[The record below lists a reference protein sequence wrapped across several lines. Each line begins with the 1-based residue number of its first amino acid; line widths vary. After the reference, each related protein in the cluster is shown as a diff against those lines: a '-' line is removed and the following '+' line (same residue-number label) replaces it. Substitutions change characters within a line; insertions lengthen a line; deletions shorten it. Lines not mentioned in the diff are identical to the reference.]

1 MEKPVYLI
9 LGASSDVGLIFLNKL
24 NKKEVDAV
32 VYAHYATNNDRL
44 IDKSK
49 EWSHLKMHYLK
60 ADLSLEE
67 DVKGL
72 LKGLKQDE
80 VIPTHIVH
88 LAALPFQYMKLK
100 NWDEQ
105 MVKKEMDIS
114 LYSFA
119 GICKEFL
126 PLMAKNKFG
135 RVLVML
141 SSYTIGVPPK
151 FMSDY
156 ITVKY
161 ALFGFVKAMAAEYG
175 EKGICIN
182 AISPNMMETKFLKGI
197 DDRVVEMTAA
207 NSTLKRNVSLEEVSE
222 SMCYLLSE
230 ENSYMNGIN
239 LNLSGGDRM

>member
-1 MEKPVYLI
+1 MEKLVYLI
-9 LGASSDVGLIFLNKL
+9 LGASSDVGLAFLDKL
-24 NKKEVDAV
+24 NKKEVETV
-32 VYAHYATNNDRL
+32 VYAHYATNNEKL
-44 IDKSK
+44 VEKSK
-49 EWSHLKMHYLK
+49 AWTHLTLHYIK
-60 ADLSLEE
+60 ADLSLEA
-67 DVKGL
+67 DVKSL
-72 LKGLKQDE
+72 IESLKMDE
-80 VIPTHIVH
+80 VFPTHIVH

-161 ALFGFVKAMAAEYG
+161 ALLGFVKAMAAEYG

-197 DDRVVEMTAA
+197 DDRVVKMTAA

-222 SMCYLLSE
+222 SMCYLLSA
-230 ENSYMNGIN
+230 ENSYMNGVN